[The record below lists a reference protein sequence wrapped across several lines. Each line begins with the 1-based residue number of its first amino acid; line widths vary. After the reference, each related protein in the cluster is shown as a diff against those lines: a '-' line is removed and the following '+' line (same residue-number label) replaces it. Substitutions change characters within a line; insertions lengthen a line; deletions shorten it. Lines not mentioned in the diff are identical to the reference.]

1 MIGTLPFS
9 QANTSQC
16 CGVWL
21 FKNEAEMLTITN
33 TDLLNG
39 LRNPDN
45 AAIWEAFFDRYQPL
59 LVAFGRRL
67 GLNEQDAQDGAQEA
81 LMGFVRAYREGA
93 YDKDKGRLRSWLF
106 GIASNKMRDIQ
117 RKRGRD
123 LVIVDEADDTR
134 FLNKI
139 PDDHS
144 ISEVWE
150 AEWRKGVLAAC
161 LREVREKVK
170 PKTMKAFELFALE
183 GLPAQEVAK
192 QLEMTENAVWIAKN
206 RVLSH
211 MREVQQELEDGF

>member
-1 MIGTLPFS
+1 MIGTVQVSQVSTSRDRDGRPFRDED
-9 QANTSQC
+9 
-16 CGVWL
+16 G
-21 FKNEAEMLTITN
+21 MLTITN

-45 AAIWEAFFDRYQPL
+45 AEIWEAFFERYQPL
-59 LVAFGRRL
+59 LVSFGRRL
-67 GLNEQDAQDGAQEA
+67 GLNDPDAQDGAQEA

-93 YDKDKGRLRSWLF
+93 YDRAKGRLRSWLF

-150 AEWRKGVLAAC
+150 AEWRKAVLSTC

-183 GLPAQEVAK
+183 GLPAQKVAE

-211 MREVQQELEDGF
+211 MREIQQELEESF